1 MKMNSRAL
9 ALAFLVFL
17 AGADLAVAKHDE
29 ALTFKVPQGWKTG
42 NESGDRRTQMQ
53 MIELIKD
60 GDDIQNWKEL
70 LTEISAPKPHG
81 VRKPADMLDQL
92 KAQREKECPGS
103 TVWNVIGEDE
113 NSITYEW
120 QAKPCLGEPE
130 QVEIAKIF
138 LGKNT
143 FFTVQYAKK
152 VKELSAEER
161 ATWLKWFGDTTLTGA
176 P

>member
-1 MKMNSRAL
+1 MNKTSRTL
-9 ALAFLVFL
+9 ALTFLVLL
-17 AGADLAVAKHDE
+17 AGAGLAVAKHDE

-60 GDDIQNWKEL
+60 GDDILNWKEL

-81 VRKPADMLDQL
+81 VSKPEDMLDQL
-92 KAQREKECPGS
+92 KVQREKECPGS
-103 TVWNVIGEDE
+103 TVWNVIGQDQ

-120 QAKPCLGEPE
+120 HAQPCLGQPE
-130 QVEIAKIF
+130 QVEIAKIL
-138 LGKNT
+138 LGKST

-152 VKELSAEER
+152 VKELSADER
-161 ATWLKWFGDTTLTGA
+161 DTWLKWFNDTTLTTA